1 MKKLIFLIVFL
12 FCLSVFANGGPV
24 FDNKL
29 GSTGNVTFVKKTN
42 LQLLKEDLKIKIDGE
57 KAHFQVRYTF
67 QNTGGDTKIH
77 FAFPMET
84 EIFDFVIPDKKVKK
98 FIEKEKVLSYKIA
111 KNGKDL
117 KWLKKAKTIKVKNS
131 PGADPEDIIKISE
144 WFISEIEFK
153 KFEKAEIYIAYTL
166 ESDRSLG
173 FYSCS
178 AMPRLDGRTVHY
190 NFYPASFFGNGSV
203 GDLSVTVDLTELK
216 KDNGKLEETMGL
228 EFKEQTPGILKFE
241 GKNVDFKKT
250 KEFLV
255 WYSIAEK
262 DKSDYIKAKRLL
274 PEQFRIVSPK
284 ISPEDVKK
292 MFDFDPDTC
301 FTPGKENEFT
311 FLFDKKSL
319 PGYSS
324 LLLKTSKNDKFQV
337 AAEMKCDCDLKV
349 NKYGSPLFV
358 KASFEYIPGKVRKL
372 DNCAASAAT
381 ILEKPSCKFPTE
393 CAYDL
398 LDPADY
404 DPTGVE
410 ECRIKIKIEP
420 DKTTKKAPCI
430 SEIFIMPR
438 VLWEDE

>member
-1 MKKLIFLIVFL
+1 MKKLIFLIVLL
-12 FCLSVFANGGPV
+12 FCFCVFANGGPV

-29 GSTGNVTFVKKTN
+29 GATGNLTFVKKTN

-67 QNTGGDTKIH
+67 QNTGGDTKIQ

-84 EIFDFVIPDKKVKK
+84 NISDFEISDKEVKR
-98 FIEKEKVLSYKIA
+98 FIEKEKVLSYKIS
-111 KNGKDL
+111 KNGNDL
-117 KWLKKAKTIKVKNS
+117 KWLKKSETRKIENCLS
-131 PGADPEDIIKISE
+131 ADIGDIIKVSE

-153 KFEKAEIYIAYTL
+153 KFEKAEIYITYTI
-166 ESDRSLG
+166 ESDRELG

-178 AMPRLDGRTVHY
+178 AIPILYDRTVHY
-190 NFYPASFFGNGSV
+190 NFYPASFFGNGTV

-216 KDNGKLEETMGL
+216 KDNGKLEETNGL
-228 EFKEQTPGILKFE
+228 NFTEQTPGILKFE

-250 KEFLV
+250 KDFFV
-255 WYSIAEK
+255 WYSIDEK
-262 DKSDYIKAKRLL
+262 DKSDYLKAKRLL
-274 PEQFRIVSPK
+274 PAQFRIVSPK

-349 NKYGSPLFV
+349 NEYGSPLFV
-358 KASFEYIPGKVRKL
+358 KASFEYIPGKVRKWN
-372 DNCAASAAT
+372 NCASTAK
-381 ILEKPSCKFPTE
+381 ILEKSNCKFPTE

-398 LDPADY
+398 IDPGEY
-404 DPTGVE
+404 DATKVE

-430 SEIFIMPR
+430 SEIFIMPYD
-438 VLWEDE
+438 LWEYE

>member
-1 MKKLIFLIVFL
+1 MKKLIFLTIFL
-12 FCLSVFANGGPV
+12 FCLCVFANGGAV
-24 FDNKL
+24 FDSKL
-29 GSTGNVTFVKKTN
+29 GSTGNLTFVKKAN

-67 QNTGGDTKIH
+67 QNIGGDTKIH

-84 EIFDFVIPDKKVKK
+84 EISDFVIPDKKVKR

-117 KWLKKAKTIKVKNS
+117 KWLKKAETTKVKNF

-153 KFEKAEIYIAYTL
+153 KFEKAEIYITYTI
-166 ESDRSLG
+166 ESNRYLG

-178 AMPRLDGRTVHY
+178 AMPELYGRRVHY
-190 NFYPASFFGNGSV
+190 NFYPASFFGNGTV
-203 GDLSVTVDLTELK
+203 GDLSVTIDLTELK
-216 KDNGKLEETMGL
+216 KDKGELGGTDEL
-228 EFKEQTPGILKFE
+228 EFKEQAPGILKFE

-250 KEFLV
+250 KEFGF
-255 WYSIAEK
+255 WYSIKEK
-262 DKSDYIKAKRLL
+262 DNSDYIKAKRLL
-274 PEQFRIVSPK
+274 PAHFRIVSPK

-301 FTPGKENEFT
+301 FTPGKEKEFT

-337 AAEMKCDCDLKV
+337 AGEMECGSRDSIDKV
-349 NKYGSPLFV
+349 
-358 KASFEYIPGKVRKL
+358 SFEYIHGKVRKW
-372 DNCAASAAT
+372 DNCAYKAT
-381 ILEKPSCKFPTE
+381 ILEKPNCKFPTE

-398 LDPADY
+398 LNPGDY
-404 DPTGVE
+404 YAEEFE

-430 SEIFIMPR
+430 SEIFIMPHD
-438 VLWEDE
+438 LWEEE

>member
-1 MKKLIFLIVFL
+1 MKKLILLTIFL
-12 FCLSVFANGGPV
+12 FCFCVFANGGPV

-29 GSTGNVTFVKKTN
+29 GATGNVTFVKKTN

-67 QNTGGDTKIH
+67 QNIGGDTKIQ

-84 EIFDFVIPDKKVKK
+84 NISDFEISDKEVKN
-98 FIEKEKVLSYKIA
+98 FIEKEKVLSYKIS

-117 KWLKKAKTIKVKNS
+117 KWLKKAEITKVENCLS
-131 PGADPEDIIKISE
+131 ADIGDIMKIRE

-153 KFEKAEIYIAYTL
+153 KFEKAEIYIAYTI
-166 ESDRSLG
+166 ESDRELG

-178 AMPRLDGRTVHY
+178 SMPYITSRNILY
-190 NFYPASFFGNGSV
+190 NFYPASFFGNGTV

-216 KDNGKLEETMGL
+216 KDNGKLEETNGL
-228 EFKEQTPGILKFE
+228 NFTEQTPRILKFE

-250 KEFLV
+250 KYFFV
-255 WYSIAEK
+255 WYSLDEK

-274 PEQFRIVSPK
+274 PAQFRMVSPK
-284 ISPEDVKK
+284 ISPENVKK

-337 AAEMKCDCDLKV
+337 SGEMECGSRDSIDKV
-349 NKYGSPLFV
+349 
-358 KASFEYIPGKVRKL
+358 SFEYIHGKVRKWN
-372 DNCAASAAT
+372 NCASAAK
-381 ILEKPSCKFPTE
+381 ILEKSNCKFPTE

-398 LDPADY
+398 IDPGEY
-404 DPTGVE
+404 DATKVE

-420 DKTTKKAPCI
+420 DKTTKKTPCI
-430 SEIFIMPR
+430 SEIFIMPYY
-438 VLWEDE
+438 LGEDE